1 MAIQKSIIST
11 FFILIAFCS
20 SLLFSCAERKP
31 PTPTETLATLQQM
44 QDLATV
50 EYTVSKVVKANDDQ
64 TWYKFGDRKILIT
77 CEASIKAGIDLQQ
90 LDSKNINVNGKK
102 ISIVL
107 PAPKVLSVNIAPENI
122 NVAFEDVGF
131 FRTPFTTADRTALL
145 SQAESQIRNS
155 GEELGILNQ
164 AKINT
169 QLFISNFLKQL
180 GFEEVVLTFEQ
191 PKNPF
196 LNP

>member
-1 MAIQKSIIST
+1 MVQQKSI
-11 FFILIAFCS
+11 FHYFILFACC
-20 SLLFSCAERKP
+20 SLLFGCAKNRL
-31 PTPTETLATLQQM
+31 PTPTETLATLRQM

-77 CEASIKAGIDLQQ
+77 CEADIKAGIDLK
-90 LDSKNINVNGKK
+90 DVTAKNITLNDKK
-102 ISIVL
+102 IAIVL
-107 PAPKVLSVNIAPENI
+107 PTPKILSVNIAPENI

-131 FRTPFTTADRTALL
+131 FRTLFTNADRTALL
-145 SQAESQIRNS
+145 AQAEQQIRNS

-169 QLFISNFLKQL
+169 QLFLTSFLRQL

-191 PKNPF
+191 PKNFF